1 MASKTFVPAFKGAVG
16 DWDYYLCL
24 MSYGQVAREVNFA
37 YQLGGNQ
44 DLATMVQ
51 RGVGDRTKDITEY
64 LLRNQRRFLGAIV
77 VAVVGGDPGYI
88 PLAMSDND
96 EQVLLA
102 GVDRGFGVLTFDGT
116 HQFFALDGQHRL
128 KAIKDALLKDPMLAG
143 EDIAVIVVPH
153 IDDAAG
159 RQQTRR
165 LFTNIN
171 RNAVKTTRQEDI
183 ALDEDDGFAILTRRF
198 LDEHSFLSQIGVV
211 QVFSKVGSGGELKLA
226 TRQVAVSQSYWT
238 TIGIVYDLLRQL
250 GWDLDGSMHKLSQRA
265 TDEVLDDSYEKLS
278 SRVDDLLK
286 ACGNLRVGY
295 DSAVS
300 GAILR
305 APKGKE
311 YEGHPFMRPI
321 VQLAVARAVRHVV
334 EQNLLTWDEALAK
347 LKTLNWRM
355 DAPPFIA
362 VWLSTPEKKTKGKML
377 TGKDDQ
383 ALLFN
388 LLVAHLAPSTKTQ
401 ITRALADFRARRGS
415 KYPVDAST
423 LNAGI
428 VAAPASAVSAPVPMN
443 PLTDKPTDKPSA
455 IPDDEPAK
463 YVPESEDG
471 EDNEI
476 HLETR
481 DDSDD

>member
-1 MASKTFVPAFKGAVG
+1 MASKTFVPAFKGSVG

-64 LLRNQRRFLGAIV
+64 LLRNERRFLGAIV

-88 PLAMSDND
+88 PLAMSDNE
-96 EQVLLA
+96 EQGLLE

-128 KAIKDALLKDPMLAG
+128 KAIKDALLRDQSLTR

-153 IDDAAG
+153 IDDVAG

-198 LDEHSFLSQIGVV
+198 LDEHPFLSTTGVV
-211 QVFSKVGSGGELKLA
+211 QVFSKVGTEGELKLA
-226 TRQVAVSQSYWT
+226 TRQVAVRQSYWT
-238 TIGIVYDLLRQL
+238 TIGIVYDLVRQL

-265 TDEVLDDSYEKLS
+265 TDEVLDESYDKLS
-278 SRVDDLLK
+278 KRLNEILDASGDLK
-286 ACGNLRVGY
+286 NRY
-295 DSAVS
+295 NSAVS
-300 GAILR
+300 GALLR
-305 APKGKE
+305 APKGRE
-311 YEGHPFMRPI
+311 FEGHPFMRPV

-334 EQNLLTWDEALAK
+334 EQGLLPWNEALAK

-362 VWLSTPEKKTKGKML
+362 VWLNTPDRKTKGKML

-388 LLVAHLAPSTKTQ
+388 LLVAHLAPSTKAQ
-401 ITRALADFRARRGS
+401 INRVLADYKARRGT
-415 KYPVDAST
+415 KYPVDANT
-423 LNAGI
+423 LNLGI
-428 VAAPASAVSAPVPMN
+428 VSTSANAESASVPEN
-443 PLTDKPTDKPSA
+443 PLTEKPK
-455 IPDDEPAK
+455 DEPVADLEDAPLE
-463 YVPESEDG
+463 YVPESQEG
-471 EDNEI
+471 EDDEAEDEAGEESN
-476 HLETR
+476 
-481 DDSDD
+481 D